1 MTRRVLVVDD
11 SRLNRL
17 LLSRILSDD
26 YEVLQAENGLDAID
40 ILRGS
45 GETISAVL
53 LDIIMPV
60 MDGYEVLSQMRADDK
75 MSMIPVIVAT
85 SDTDV
90 DAEVRC
96 LSLGAN
102 DVIIKPYNPVIIRH
116 RLWNTINLR
125 ETAAIINQFE
135 KDILTGVY
143 SKEFFYKKA
152 EFLINVNPRHRYDI
166 VCCDVERFKLINDL
180 FGGATGD
187 ALLKHLAQQLLRGMN
202 GMGLCG
208 RIGADKFACLLPHR
222 EKYDGEWFAE
232 EIRAVNEFPISIY
245 INVCYGI
252 YVIDDTSL
260 PISTMCD
267 RALTACDS
275 IKGKYGSDFAYYDD
289 GFRQKALNE
298 QFIVDGMKTGLIEK
312 QFQVYYQPKY
322 SLQTEEVVGAEALVR
337 WIHPE
342 RGFLSPADFIPIFEK
357 NGFITDLDVY
367 VWDTACSHLR
377 AWIDAGNKP
386 LPVSVN
392 VSRTDIYNPE
402 LEHILVG
409 LLQKHRLEPGLLH
422 LEITETA
429 YTEDAEQLINTVAR
443 LKELGFLIEMDDFGK
458 GYSSLN
464 MLADLPINIL
474 KLDMSFIVEAEN
486 DRRKNILSV
495 IIYLAHKLGLP
506 VVAEGVETSAQKLTL
521 REMGCGFAQG
531 FYYAKPM
538 PKEEFEAHLKRAASE
553 LKAR

>member
-26 YEVLQAENGLDAID
+26 YEVLQAENGLDAMD

-45 GETISAVL
+45 GATISAVL
-53 LDIIMPV
+53 LDIVMPV
-60 MDGYEVLSQMRADDK
+60 MDGYEVLSQMRADDS

-90 DAEVRC
+90 DAEVKC

-102 DVIIKPYNPVIIRH
+102 DVITKPYNPVIIRH

-135 KDILTGVY
+135 KDVLTGVY

-180 FGGATGD
+180 FGEATGD
-187 ALLKHLAQQLLRGMN
+187 ALLKHLAKQLLHGMK

-222 EKYDGEWFAE
+222 DKYDGELFAE
-232 EIRAVNEFPISIY
+232 EIRAINEFPISIY

-252 YVIDDTSL
+252 YVIDDVSL

-275 IKGKYGSDFAYYDD
+275 IKGRYGSSFAYYDD
-289 GFRQKALNE
+289 GFRQKAIDE

-322 SLQTEEVVGAEALVR
+322 SLQTEEIVGAEALVR
-337 WIHPE
+337 WIHPK

-357 NGFITDLDVY
+357 NGFITDLDIY

-409 LLQKHRLEPGLLH
+409 LLQKHRLEPSLLH

-443 LKELGFLIEMDDFGK
+443 LKDLGFLIEMDDFGK

-474 KLDMSFIVEAEN
+474 KLDMSFICEADN
-486 DRRKNILSV
+486 DRKKNILSV

-506 VVAEGVETSAQKLTL
+506 IVAEGVETSAQKLTL

-538 PKEEFEAHLKRAASE
+538 PREEFEAHVRKAASE
-553 LKAR
+553 LKAQ